1 MIHELRTYRI
11 PDDRMPEILARFKNI
26 TFGIFERHG
35 IKVVGFWTK
44 KDVNELVYVCE
55 YESEEAMDAAWEA
68 FRADPDW
75 VAARAET
82 EASGPIVS
90 KVISETLNPTTF
102 SPIQ

>member
-11 PDDRMPEILARFKNI
+11 PEGKMPNILARFENT
-26 TFGIFERHG
+26 TFGIFARHN

-55 YESEEAMDAAWEA
+55 YESEDAMNAAWDA

-75 VAARAET
+75 VAAKAET
-82 EASGPIVS
+82 EADGPIVS
-90 KVISETLNPTTF
+90 EVISEVLHPTSF
-102 SPIQ
+102 SPLK